1 MKRFPAF
8 FRKAGALSRSSRG
21 QSSVELVMVL
31 PVLMLVAAAVCQLA
45 LGLNCYLVIGSA
57 SREGA
62 RRAAETND
70 VSAASEAAMKS
81 CGGLSG
87 AKPRVDVDFPEGRSR
102 GRPVR
107 VTVSYR
113 MPLLIPGLDSLVP
126 SPDLKRSTAMALEKS
141 N

>member
-1 MKRFPAF
+1 
-8 FRKAGALSRSSRG
+8 
-21 QSSVELVMVL
+21 
-31 PVLMLVAAAVCQLA
+31 
-45 LGLNCYLVIGSA
+45 
-57 SREGA
+57 
-62 RRAAETND
+62 
-70 VSAASEAAMKS
+70 MKS

-87 AKPRVDVDFPEGRSR
+87 GKPSVDVDFPEGRSR